1 MAQRWCTMSP
11 FMRQFGRLDCLRNR
25 LTRRCADNNRDE
37 CAARK
42 LKQLNDILEET
53 LLAAWYLSILSRV
66 HTQRR
71 PPGIIQLRT
80 FPYF

>member
-1 MAQRWCTMSP
+1 MSP

-37 CAARK
+37 CAAGK
-42 LKQLNDILEET
+42 SKQLNDILEET
-53 LLAAWYLSILSRV
+53 LLAAWYLCILSWF

-71 PPGIIQLRT
+71 APSKFQLRT
-80 FPYF
+80 FPYFRAA